1 MLKKATL
8 LRITISLS
16 IAIFVIVSFTN
27 SSLPELDNGN
37 ADAIIGTWKSENFN
51 YHIELYKE
59 GEFYDGKVVWMKNPN
74 DGTGKPIK
82 DKLNPQRNLREKAI
96 LGMINISGFE
106 YNQYDEIWE
115 EGIYYNPETGQTLKG
130 IIKLSDNNTIEL
142 TGFLGFALSEV
153 KMIWTRMESE
163 KLTDKN

>member
-8 LRITISLS
+8 LRIITSLS
-16 IAIFVIVSFTN
+16 IAFFAMALFTN
-27 SSLPELDNGN
+27 SSTPEIESGN

-59 GEFYDGKVVWMKNPN
+59 GEYYDGKIIWMKNPN
-74 DGTGKPIK
+74 DGAGQPIK
-82 DKLNPQRNLREKAI
+82 DRLNPQRNLREKAI
-96 LGMINISGFE
+96 LGMVNISGFE

-130 IIKLSDNNTIEL
+130 IIKLVDNNTIEL

-153 KMIWTRMESE
+153 KMIWTRMEPDM
-163 KLTDKN
+163 TDKN